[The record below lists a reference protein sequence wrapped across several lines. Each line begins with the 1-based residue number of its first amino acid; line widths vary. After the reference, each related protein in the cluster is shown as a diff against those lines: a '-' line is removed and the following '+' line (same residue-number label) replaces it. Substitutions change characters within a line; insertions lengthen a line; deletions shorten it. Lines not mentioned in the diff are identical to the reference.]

1 MPLSTHVLVV
11 RFIFFKYLP
20 QRIENIQFL
29 YDEPIKSTLNEKRDL
44 QNFAPRK
51 YIAKMGNL
59 SSKSGAKMVIKCH
72 ICNDMNLHGVVRRQM
87 YHLPCIFPPADLPL
101 SLHILAICLSRANQC
116 ANPFIRPCTS
126 RRIPVHLRAS
136 TKNFPSG

>member
-1 MPLSTHVLVV
+1 M
-11 RFIFFKYLP
+11 
-20 QRIENIQFL
+20 
-29 YDEPIKSTLNEKRDL
+29 DL

-59 SSKSGAKMVIKCH
+59 SSKSGAKMVVKCH
-72 ICNDMNLHGVVRRQM
+72 ICTNMNLHGDVRRQV

-101 SLHILAICLSRANQC
+101 NLHILEICLPRANQC
-116 ANPFIRPCTS
+116 GNPFSRPCAS

>member
-1 MPLSTHVLVV
+1 MLVV

-20 QRIENIQFL
+20 QRIENVQFL
-29 YDEPIKSTLNEKRDL
+29 YEEPVNSTLDEKMDL

-72 ICNDMNLHGVVRRQM
+72 ICTNMNLHGDVRRQV

-101 SLHILAICLSRANQC
+101 SLHILEICLPRANQC
-116 ANPFIRPCTS
+116 GNPFFRPCAS
-126 RRIPVHLRAS
+126 GRIPVHLRAS
-136 TKNFPSG
+136 TKYFPSG

>member
-1 MPLSTHVLVV
+1 M
-11 RFIFFKYLP
+11 
-20 QRIENIQFL
+20 
-29 YDEPIKSTLNEKRDL
+29 DL

-72 ICNDMNLHGVVRRQM
+72 ICTNMNLHGDVRRQV

-101 SLHILAICLSRANQC
+101 SLHILEICLPRANQC
-116 ANPFIRPCTS
+116 GNPFFRPCAS
-126 RRIPVHLRAS
+126 RKIPVHLRAS